1 MWPQVISGLSTF
13 PSMWDTVH
21 EKEPSWHWEVKTSK
35 FGKPDSWSVM
45 LSEKDLDHSRSRRTV
60 PIKKMKSSLNFKLW
74 RPVEGGLT
82 TYFSWSIAFVS
93 SASGTF
99 GVHVPFEG
107 HFSIGKCLILMKY
120 DFPFFSFLG
129 NFLSCVRPLY
139 QAQQPRD
146 FSPSFFFFFFFFF
159 LVKFHSLEICIWIY
173 APFCRISISVKNYPF
188 SILLLYNF
196 CIKPFQFAVL
206 VCVYFCILYPVHQ
219 TMNLF
224 LHQC

>member
-21 EKEPSWHWEVKTSK
+21 EKEPSWNWEVKTSK

-74 RPVEGGLT
+74 RPVEGSLT

-93 SASGTF
+93 SAPGTF

-107 HFSIGKCLILMKY
+107 HFSIGKCLILMNY

-129 NFLSCVRPLY
+129 NIFCPVKTSLSSPTTQRV
-139 QAQQPRD
+139 
-146 FSPSFFFFFFFFF
+146 FS
-159 LVKFHSLEICIWIY
+159 
-173 APFCRISISVKNYPF
+173 
-188 SILLLYNF
+188 
-196 CIKPFQFAVL
+196 
-206 VCVYFCILYPVHQ
+206 
-219 TMNLF
+219 
-224 LHQC
+224 

>member
-1 MWPQVISGLSTF
+1 
-13 PSMWDTVH
+13 
-21 EKEPSWHWEVKTSK
+21 
-35 FGKPDSWSVM
+35 
-45 LSEKDLDHSRSRRTV
+45 
-60 PIKKMKSSLNFKLW
+60 MKSSLNFKLW

-139 QAQQPRD
+139 QAQQPRE
-146 FSPSFFFFFFFFF
+146 FSPIFFFFFFGKNFK
-159 LVKFHSLEICIWIY
+159 VSKFAFESMPHFVEFQYPLKTIPFPFYFSITFVLSHSSLLYWY
-173 APFCRISISVKNYPF
+173 VSISVF
-188 SILLLYNF
+188 SILYTKLWIYSSTNANLSSIGLYMEPNSLKF
-196 CIKPFQFAVL
+196 
-206 VCVYFCILYPVHQ
+206 
-219 TMNLF
+219 
-224 LHQC
+224 

>member
-1 MWPQVISGLSTF
+1 MKACRGRSHNLLLMVNSFCKQCFRDIWGACAFWRTF
-13 PSMWDTVH
+13 QYREMFDFDEIW
-21 EKEPSWHWEVKTSK
+21 
-35 FGKPDSWSVM
+35 
-45 LSEKDLDHSRSRRTV
+45 
-60 PIKKMKSSLNFKLW
+60 
-74 RPVEGGLT
+74 
-82 TYFSWSIAFVS
+82 
-93 SASGTF
+93 
-99 GVHVPFEG
+99 
-107 HFSIGKCLILMKY
+107 FSI
-120 DFPFFSFLG
+120 FFFFWVIF
-129 NFLSCVRPLY
+129 FLSCVRPLY

-146 FSPSFFFFFFFFF
+146 FSPSFFLFVCLFFFFGKNF
-159 LVKFHSLEICIWIY
+159 SLEICLWIY